1 MTSPASSKRP
11 LWTIAAAL
19 LLGAA
24 ALWGSSR
31 LVWFVEL
38 KDAGVRGTLLQTQN
52 GAQHS
57 SALLPLAVLAV
68 AGVAGMVATGGWA
81 RRALGVVMVVAG
93 LAACWVAV
101 DGVRFSGFPEGA
113 PVWQIFTGR
122 GLALLGGILVVLGGL
137 IAIRHAG
144 AMPRL
149 GARYA
154 APSVKKARR
163 DPDTELWEAL
173 SEGEDPTRDP

>member
-1 MTSPASSKRP
+1 MTSPTSSKRP
-11 LWTIAAAL
+11 LWTIAVAL

-31 LVWFVEL
+31 LVWFAEL
-38 KDAGVRGTLLQTQN
+38 TDAGVRGMVLRTEN
-52 GAQHS
+52 GAQQS

-81 RRALGVVMVVAG
+81 RRVLGVVMVAAG

-122 GLALLGGILVVLGGL
+122 GLALLAGILVVLGGL
-137 IAIRHAG
+137 VAVMRAS

-154 APSVKKARR
+154 APSVKKAAR
-163 DPDTELWEAL
+163 DPDTELWQAL
-173 SEGEDPTRDP
+173 SEGEDPTRDT